1 MKTRFLLLIENFM
14 SSFLLVTKK
23 IKNTNTTT
31 NFKNI
36 ILKNTNKPPILLGF
50 FFLETTIGLISEKI
64 TLNPKNINKKALL

>member
-1 MKTRFLLLIENFM
+1 M